1 MISSIELRAVPPNLA
16 AKSAPPSPLEAKAT
30 ATLGNQ
36 SSLNQIVAAA
46 LATLAE
52 QPYGKHLPVHEGQW
66 QGTDTH
72 FARRIEGHLVG
83 LSPEVK
89 LRVTEEVLG
98 WGPIAQLLDDPS
110 LTEIVINSP
119 EQIWVERHGRWLQ
132 HHDRFFSE
140 LTYRNFLH
148 RLARDSGAKVDF
160 RKPYADGRWR
170 DFRVHRVAPPIAQGQ
185 GQLSLR
191 RVRNQAWTLQDLFAH
206 DWVPERDRIAVHSA
220 LTRLVREHQN
230 VLIFGG
236 TSSGKTSVL
245 GALLAEAKG
254 DERMLILEDADE
266 ITPPNPLSVK
276 LLAKEQS
283 LDDELKIPLEAL
295 LRQSLRMRPDR
306 IILGEVRGGEAKDL
320 LMALSTGHCGS
331 WGTLHAR
338 TAQEGLMRLEMLV
351 QMGAP
356 QWSNSTV
363 RQLIAQSVQALI
375 QLSRDENGKRRLDA
389 IHRIASLEDR
399 GFCLTSIYQRSS

>member
-1 MISSIELRAVPPNLA
+1 MSTFVRHTDIW
-16 AKSAPPSPLEAKAT
+16 T
-30 ATLGNQ
+30 ATLTQ
-36 SSLNQIVAAA
+36 SCPFSLIHNPELAKSIAAA
-46 LATLAE
+46 LDTLAE
-52 QPYGKHLPVHEGQW
+52 QPYGKHLPLVQGQW
-66 QGTDTH
+66 QDTDSH
-72 FARRIEGHLVG
+72 FGKRIEHHLA
-83 LSPEVK
+83 K
-89 LRVTEEVLG
+89 LDVSARARINEELFG
-98 WGPIAQLLDDPS
+98 CGPLNTLLDDPS

-119 EQIWVERHGRWLQ
+119 EQIWVERQGRWLQ
-132 HHDRFFSE
+132 HQDRFHSE

-170 DFRVHRVAPPIAQGQ
+170 DFRVHRVGPPIAQGL

-191 RVRNQAWTLQDLFAH
+191 RVRSQAWTLQGLFAN
-206 DWVPERDRIAVHSA
+206 DWVPERDRLAVHAA
-220 LTRLVREHQN
+220 LTRLVQEHQN

-276 LLAKEQS
+276 LLAKDQS
-283 LDDELKIPLEAL
+283 LDDEISIPLEVL

-320 LMALSTGHCGS
+320 LMALATGHRGS

-363 RQLIAQSVQALI
+363 RQLIAQSVQALV
-375 QLSRDENGKRRLDA
+375 QVSRDENGKRRLDA